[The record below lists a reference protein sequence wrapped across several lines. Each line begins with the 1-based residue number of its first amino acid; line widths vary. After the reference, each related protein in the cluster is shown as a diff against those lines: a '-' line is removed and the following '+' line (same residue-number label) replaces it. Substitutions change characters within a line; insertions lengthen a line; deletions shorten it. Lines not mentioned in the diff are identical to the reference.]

1 MNCSFSAPLFEIR
14 NVVKRFGSVAAVN
27 DVSFDIRRGEA
38 LFIVGASGS
47 GKSTLLRC
55 LNFLE
60 TPDSGS
66 IRFNGAEVIRQE
78 KFLDQYRTQVGMVFQ
93 HFNLF
98 PHLSV
103 RKNITL
109 APVLTGKMKEDE
121 ADETAKKLLA
131 RVGLTDKIDA
141 YPDQLSGGQKQRIAI
156 VRALAMRPAALLFDE
171 PTSALDPEMV
181 GEVLS
186 VMRDLIQ
193 DGITMAVVTH
203 EIDFACDIADRMIF
217 MDNGKIRMQGTPDE
231 VVHHSNDSRITE
243 FFTRL
248 ADKKH

>member
-1 MNCSFSAPLFEIR
+1 MNCSATSPLFEIR
-14 NVVKRFGSVAAVN
+14 NVVKRFGAMTAVDN
-27 DVSFDIRRGEA
+27 VSFDIPRGEA

-66 IRFNGAEVIRQE
+66 ICFNGAEITRQE
-78 KFLDQYRTQVGMVFQ
+78 KFLDRYRTQVGMVFQ

-98 PHLSV
+98 PHLTV

-121 ADETAKKLLA
+121 ANETAMKLLE
-131 RVGLTDKIDA
+131 RVGLTDKIES

-217 MDNGKIRMQGTPDE
+217 MDKGKIRMQGTPDE
-231 VVHHSNDSRITE
+231 VVHRSNDSRITE